1 MRIGPF
7 IVAVV
12 LIGASPIPASFAE
25 DAVPT
30 AGHPASSNPSTEPS
44 GSPPPAGDAGGLVLK
59 PANHAPAENAA
70 APKSDGNA
78 GPQEVR
84 GASDKQNLKASEDDG
99 PKGRG
104 VNAPAGEGPHSVAK
118 GVNSTD
124 TRGGNTGG
132 NTDAIDTRITAPSHR
147 ARNASGKAHDAK
159 SNFKIVAPGNNHT
172 RPSPGSLKPVQRNA
186 IGQSVAGHD
195 GVRGRIN
202 DSHVSSAHAPSP
214 TVAGTSAAGG
224 VSGPTD
230 VKTGLERPAIARPS
244 PSPIVSAP
252 VVQRGTIT
260 GTGLVHRNSAASGIG
275 GPAKVSGGINGT
287 GTRPIH

>member
-12 LIGASPIPASFAE
+12 LIGASPIPGSFAE
-25 DAVPT
+25 DAAPA
-30 AGHPASSNPSTEPS
+30 AGHPAGSNPSTEPS

-78 GPQEVR
+78 GPQEGR
-84 GASDKQNLKASEDDG
+84 GTSDKQNLKASEDDG

-124 TRGGNTGG
+124 THGG

-172 RPSPGSLKPVQRNA
+172 RPSPGSLKPVERNA
-186 IGQSVAGHD
+186 IGLPVAAHD
-195 GVRGRIN
+195 GIRGRN
-202 DSHVSSAHAPSP
+202 DDSHVSPARNSAPA
-214 TVAGTSAAGG
+214 VAGTAPSAAGG
-224 VSGPTD
+224 STDTKAGLVRPT
-230 VKTGLERPAIARPS
+230 IAHS
-244 PSPIVSAP
+244 NPSPIVNPP
-252 VVQRGTIT
+252 VVQRGAIT
-260 GTGLVHRNSAASGIG
+260 GTGLVRPNSAPSSLG
-275 GPAKVSGGINGT
+275 GPAKVAAGINGSS
-287 GTRPIH
+287 TRPKH

>member
-7 IVAVV
+7 IVAAV
-12 LIGASPIPASFAE
+12 LIGASPIPASLAE

-59 PANHAPAENAA
+59 PDNHAPAENAA

-78 GPQEVR
+78 GPQEGR
-84 GASDKQNLKASEDDG
+84 GTSDKQNLKASEDDG

-118 GVNSTD
+118 SGNSND
-124 TRGGNTGG
+124 THGG

-159 SNFKIVAPGNNHT
+159 PNFKIVAPGNSHA
-172 RPSPGSLKPVQRNA
+172 RPSPGSLKPIQRNA
-186 IGQSVAGHD
+186 IGQPVAGHD
-195 GVRGRIN
+195 TVRGRIN
-202 DSHVSSAHAPSP
+202 DIHVSPAHAPNP
-214 TVAGTSAAGG
+214 AVAGTSAAGG